1 MYNYQVDPEIQI
13 AVENL
18 GQKWQDLLDFADKKD
33 FDVIVLKQ
41 SYQEITKG
49 DVKQCKKSIQEEY
62 EKYISNGPGSDHVSL
77 DEGLE
82 LMAASKEK
90 IKAFNQEREKNV
102 LAEKLFNLPIS
113 KYPELIKM
121 EE

>member
-1 MYNYQVDPEIQI
+1 M
-13 AVENL
+13 
-18 GQKWQDLLDFADKKD
+18 
-33 FDVIVLKQ
+33 IVLKQ

-82 LMAASKEK
+82 LMSASKEK